1 MSKEVAARRFGF
13 GVSSVK
19 RYVKMVQQGGS
30 LTSAKAPG
38 GESELGQ
45 RKSFKSWLPGTKSPP
60 FGWADLVV
68 IPLIIV
74 LSVPP
79 LMWFGHH
86 WTVIG
91 NDAARYLLAGSEL
104 VSGQGLENLNGTS
117 EFNGAHGPGFPALIG
132 SLILLFGRDTE
143 DLVWAVRLMALVNAL
158 FAYFLTKRISSP
170 TAGLIAAALVTLF
183 GYDVMTPDALNIDA
197 PLLTLYLLM
206 LLALLAAIKRD
217 SSLLALLSGLLLGAS
232 ILTKETAL
240 TNLPLALLAVLMLGW
255 DLRRALWHY
264 LGVVLVCLPWWVWA
278 WSASGEVYLVN
289 RLPVQF
295 QVPVLVAT
303 VICLGVA
310 AAAYASGMVAHF
322 MADERR
328 RRWTGWFVVVLWTI
342 SLTGLLLATATHALT
357 ELSLEALRQHLAY
370 LLAPSIVVVPTLL
383 AVVGYVVWKAR
394 WDRPWRLLALTL
406 LFQVPVCLLVT
417 VEEWAPRQYL
427 IPQTLLFCALAALVV
442 DAGEVALRG
451 YGHSGR
457 LIGALVAVPVVI
469 LLVAASVERI
479 QALLPENPAGGLPER
494 HTVALQDT
502 EMIDWIAQNIP
513 EGEHILV
520 VAEPAIN
527 EAQANYLMFL
537 DDQRHEWTQL
547 QLDQGICV
555 PRPNIQMRC
564 DPDENAISRTPPDAV
579 WVQSIQV
586 IPTLQVTG
594 GCKVI
599 SLSMSNLLE
608 QASQSRA
615 DYVMVSGSYIFP
627 GILQLPSPLQQSNA
641 FEIIHA
647 EFGQEGESGAH
658 EGVVLLKSTGRAP
671 KAVPTHMDGYT
682 VRSLKR
688 CEQAEGPEDAQR
700 IRSTFPNGIMVR
712 NGILGVTH

>member
-1 MSKEVAARRFGF
+1 
-13 GVSSVK
+13 
-19 RYVKMVQQGGS
+19 
-30 LTSAKAPG
+30 
-38 GESELGQ
+38 
-45 RKSFKSWLPGTKSPP
+45 
-60 FGWADLVV
+60 VV
-68 IPLIIV
+68 ILLIVV

-104 VSGQGLENLNGTS
+104 VSGQGLENLNGAS

-143 DLVWAVRLMALVNAL
+143 DLVWAVRLMVLVNPL
-158 FAYFLTKRISSP
+158 LAYFLVKRISSP
-170 TAGLIAAALVTLF
+170 AAGLIAAVLVTLL
-183 GYDVMTPDALNIDA
+183 GYDVKTPDALNIDT
-197 PLLTLYLLM
+197 PLLTVYLLT

-217 SSLLALLSGLLLGAS
+217 SSLLALLSGLLLGVS

-240 TNLPLALLAVLMLGW
+240 TNLPLALLAVLLLDW

-278 WSASGEVYLVN
+278 WSASGQVYLVN
-289 RLPVQF
+289 RLPVPF
-295 QVPVLVAT
+295 QVPVLMAT
-303 VICLGVA
+303 VIFLGVA
-310 AAAYASGMVAHF
+310 AAAYASGMVTRF
-322 MADERR
+322 LADERR
-328 RRWTGWFVVVLWTI
+328 RRSTGWFVVVSWTI

-357 ELSLEALRQHLAY
+357 KLSLEALRLYLAE

-383 AVVGYVVWKAR
+383 AVVGYVVWKALR
-394 WDRPWRLLALTL
+394 RDGPWRLLALAL

-417 VEEWAPRQYL
+417 VEGWAPRQFL
-427 IPQTLLFCALAALVV
+427 VPQTILFCALAALVV

-451 YGHSGR
+451 RGYSGR
-457 LIGALVAVPVVI
+457 LIGAMVAAPLVI
-469 LLVAASVERI
+469 LLLAASVERVL
-479 QALLPENPAGGLPER
+479 ALLPENPASGFSER
-494 HTVALQDT
+494 HRVALQDT
-502 EMIDWIAQNIP
+502 EMIDWMAQNVP

-527 EAQANYLMFL
+527 AAQANYLMFL
-537 DDQRHEWTQL
+537 DGRRHEWTQL

-555 PRPNIQMRC
+555 PRPNIQIRC
-564 DPDENAISRTPPDAV
+564 DPDENAISRTPPNAV

-586 IPTLQVTG
+586 IPSIQISG
-594 GCKVI
+594 RCKVI

-608 QASQSRA
+608 QVGQSRA
-615 DYVMVSGSYIFP
+615 GYVMVSGSYMFP
-627 GILQLPSPLQQSNA
+627 GVLQLPSPLQQSNA
-641 FEIIHA
+641 FEVIHA
-647 EFGQEGESGAH
+647 EFGQEGESGAY

-671 KAVPTHMDGYT
+671 KAVPTQMDAYT

-688 CEQAEGPEDAQR
+688 CEQAKGPGYAER
-700 IRSTFPNGIMVR
+700 IRSKFPNGIVVR
-712 NGILGVTH
+712 NGILRVHD